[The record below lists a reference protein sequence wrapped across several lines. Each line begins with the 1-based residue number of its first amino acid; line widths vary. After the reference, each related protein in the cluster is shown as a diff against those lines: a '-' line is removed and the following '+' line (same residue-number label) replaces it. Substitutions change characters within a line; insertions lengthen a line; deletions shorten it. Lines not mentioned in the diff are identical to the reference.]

1 MYCPHMTNFSL
12 NYIQDLDSE
21 YSEYYLNGY
30 TYFSPVDIYIK
41 KEKYERCNIE
51 NIILIF
57 NNLSLPL
64 KIAKNTNGKLL
75 NLINYDKSLIFID
88 SGNTFFTKF
97 NKLYT
102 LEVVNSSCIIPS
114 WRNTSLY
121 LSYMQSLSKCDKEIK
136 DIINSYKLM
145 EEFI

>member
-12 NYIQDLDSE
+12 NCIQDLDSE
-21 YSEYYLNGY
+21 YSEYYLNEY
-30 TYFSPVDIYIK
+30 TYFSSVDIYIK
-41 KEKYERCNIE
+41 REKYERCNIK

-64 KIAKNTNGKLL
+64 KIAKNTNRKLL
-75 NLINYDKSLIFID
+75 NLIDYDKSLIFID
-88 SGNTFFTKF
+88 SGNTFFTDF

-102 LEVVNSSCIIPS
+102 LQVVNGLSIIPS

-121 LSYMQSLSKCDKEIK
+121 LSYMQSLKKCDKEIK
-136 DIINSYKLM
+136 DIIDSYKLL
-145 EEFI
+145 EELT